1 MRPRRGGPVRRRT
14 FGRIA
19 ATSAVAVLLLA
30 QPAVAAKAPECGSR
44 GDDGSPVLGALTL
57 NDNSSAVKSYGPG
70 RGDRHL
76 TLVFDVAGC
85 TLPAGM
91 TIQRDQVSLMAAKT
105 GDDLPAGVV
114 HLTVQQP
121 DATSIAVDA
130 GLSLEEIAPGTQG
143 AIVRVHD
150 PGYLQDSFTPIAVSR
165 TDSWHWAVVFGF
177 FGALAGFIWAIGLH
191 VADTVPPFRFVWWHW
206 AILTVLVL
214 GAGVVAGYGYWLNQD
229 VWTVHANAL
238 ATAAAGFT
246 ASTTGALLTVT
257 TALVSQPKTRTQPVA
272 PAAKPNAATG

>member
-105 GDDLPAGVV
+105 GDDLP
-114 HLTVQQP
+114 
-121 DATSIAVDA
+121 
-130 GLSLEEIAPGTQG
+130 
-143 AIVRVHD
+143 
-150 PGYLQDSFTPIAVSR
+150 AVSR